1 MIHKISPIPSLPKR
15 GIKKIYLRLL
25 QKSER
30 IRFLP
35 EPVLSVNTKIPRFAR
50 NDKSEG
56 VEMTKWLVYCHFEA
70 WSAEKSSKV
79 GLLQEAH
86 LSSY

>member
-1 MIHKISPIPSLPKR
+1 
-15 GIKKIYLRLL
+15 LL

-56 VEMTKWLVYCHFEA
+56 VEMTKWLVYCHFDRR
-70 WSAEKSSKV
+70 SAEKSSKV

-86 LSSY
+86 LTFPLQVYYFLQSDNT

>member
-35 EPVLSVNTKIPRFAR
+35 S
-50 NDKSEG
+50 

-70 WSAEKSSKV
+70 WSAEKFSKV